1 MIRTIFAIYH
11 DIISNIHVMI
21 VFVVGE
27 ESVHLSLD
35 GLNHSFAKVCFSII
49 LNGIIVYV
57 VFCQEATHLF
67 FHSPPLSVRS
77 SSGVLSILFIFCRA
91 CSLFF

>member
-1 MIRTIFAIYH
+1 MIRTIFVISH

-27 ESVHLSLD
+27 ESVNLSL
-35 GLNHSFAKVCFSII
+35 GGSNHSFAKVSFSII
-49 LNGIIVYV
+49 LNGMMVYD
-57 VFCQEATHLF
+57 VFRQEATHLF

-77 SSGVLSILFIFCRA
+77 SSGILPNLSIF
-91 CSLFF
+91 S